1 MKLTDAYLKA
11 LNPGDRTTS
20 HPDGEGLVLLCHPK
34 KAMAWRYRYRFAG
47 KAKMLSLGTYP
58 DVSLKAAREKRSEFK
73 KLLASGVDPSLD
85 RKEKKI
91 RQGETSENTFK
102 AVAIRWH
109 ENWRVNK
116 SPDHVKRVYQRMEKD
131 LFPHIGSRPIN
142 QISIQLLI
150 MVVKKIDARGAH
162 DIAKRA
168 YETAGQVFRFAV
180 SHGLCETNPVAQV
193 KPADFLRPVTQENY
207 KRVDAK
213 ELPQLLRDIDQYG
226 ITQKGDEI
234 TRLGLQLM
242 TYIFVRTRELIGAR
256 WSEIDLKTK
265 EWRIPP
271 ERMKM
276 KDPHIVLMPDQ
287 VVAIF
292 TRLKEITGGREFVF
306 PSVRDPKKTMS
317 NNTLLSAL
325 KRLGYAG
332 KMTGHGFRGIAST
345 ILHEQGY
352 PHEHIEIQLAHSE
365 RNKVSASYNHAKYL
379 PQRKAMLQDW
389 ANYLDA
395 IKTGADV
402 IPFKAK
408 AG

>member
-11 LNPGDRTTS
+11 LKLSDKPN
-20 HPDGEGLVLLCHPK
+20 HPDGEGLVLMRQPSGVL
-34 KAMAWRYRYRFAG
+34 AWRYRYRFAG
-47 KAKMLSLGTYP
+47 KAKMLSMGNYP
-58 DVSLKAAREKRSEFK
+58 EISLKEARIRRSELK
-73 KLLASGVDPSLD
+73 KLLARGVDPSLD
-85 RKEKKI
+85 RQEKKL
-91 RQGETSENTFK
+91 RQGEASENSFK

-109 ENWRVNK
+109 GNWKANK
-116 SPDHVKRVYQRMEKD
+116 SPDHVKRVMQRMEKD
-131 LFPHIGSRPIN
+131 LFPHIGTRPIN
-142 QISIQLLI
+142 EITVQLLL
-150 MVVKKIDARGAH
+150 MVIKKIDARGAH

-168 YETAGQVFRFAV
+168 YETAGQVFRYGVAY
-180 SHGLCETNPVAQV
+180 GLCETNPVAQV
-193 KPADFLRPVTQENY
+193 KPADFLKPVTQQNY

-242 TYIFVRTRELIGAR
+242 AYVFVRTSELIGAR
-256 WSEIDLKTK
+256 WSEINIADR

-276 KDPHIVLMPDQ
+276 KDPHIVLMSDQ

-306 PSVRDPKKTMS
+306 PSVKDPKKTMS

-325 KRLGYAG
+325 KRMGYANR
-332 KMTGHGFRGIAST
+332 MTGHGFRGVAST

-379 PQRKAMLQDW
+379 DQRRVMLQDW

-395 IKTGADV
+395 IKAGADV
-402 IPFKAK
+402 IPLHAK
-408 AG
+408 TKK

>member
-1 MKLTDAYLKA
+1 
-11 LNPGDRTTS
+11 
-20 HPDGEGLVLLCHPK
+20 
-34 KAMAWRYRYRFAG
+34 
-47 KAKMLSLGTYP
+47 MLSLGTYP
-58 DVSLKAAREKRSEFK
+58 EIGLKAARLKHAELK
-73 KLLASGVDPSLD
+73 KLLASGIDPSLD
-85 RKEKKI
+85 RQEKKI
-91 RQGETSENTFK
+91 RQGEATENSFK

-109 ENWRVNK
+109 ENWKVNK
-116 SPDHVKRVYQRMEKD
+116 SPTHVKQVYRRMEKD
-131 LFPHIGSRPIN
+131 LFPHIGTRPIN
-142 QISIQLLI
+142 EIGVQLLL
-150 MVVKKIDARGAH
+150 MVIKKIDARGAH

-168 YETAGQVFRFAV
+168 YETAGQVFRYGVAY
-180 SHGLCETNPVAQV
+180 GLCETNPVAQV
-193 KPADFLRPVTQENY
+193 KPADFLKPVTQENY
-207 KRVDAK
+207 RRVDAK

-242 TYIFVRTRELIGAR
+242 AYVFVRTSELIGAR
-256 WSEIDLKTK
+256 WSEINIADR

-276 KDPHIVLMPDQ
+276 KDPHIVLMSDQ

-306 PSVRDPKKTMS
+306 PSSKHPKKTMS

-325 KRLGYAG
+325 KRMGYANR
-332 KMTGHGFRGIAST
+332 MTGHGFRGVAST

-379 PQRKAMLQDW
+379 DQRRVMLQDW

-395 IKTGADV
+395 IKAGADV
-402 IPFKAK
+402 IPLHAKAK
-408 AG
+408 K

>member
-11 LNPGDRTTS
+11 LKPSDKPN
-20 HPDGEGLVLLCHPK
+20 HPDGEGLVLMRQPSGIL
-34 KAMAWRYRYRFAG
+34 AWRYRYRFAG
-47 KAKMLSLGTYP
+47 KAKMLSIGNYP
-58 DVSLKAAREKRSEFK
+58 EIGLKAARLKHGELK
-73 KLLASGVDPSLD
+73 KLLSEGIDPSLD
-85 RKEKKI
+85 RQEKKL
-91 RQGETSENTFK
+91 RQGEATENSFK
-102 AVAIRWH
+102 AVALRWH
-109 ENWRVNK
+109 ENWKANK
-116 SPDHVKRVYQRMEKD
+116 SSDHVKRVMQRMEKD
-131 LFPHIGSRPIN
+131 LFPHLGSRPIN
-142 QISIQLLI
+142 EISIQLLL
-150 MVVKKIDARGAH
+150 MVIKKIDARGAH

-168 YETAGQVFRFAV
+168 YETAGQIFRYGV
-180 SHGLCETNPVAQV
+180 SYGLCEINPVALV
-193 KPADFLRPVTQENY
+193 KPADFLKPVTQENY

-226 ITQKGDEI
+226 VTQKGDEI

-242 TYIFVRTRELIGAR
+242 AYVFVRTSELIGAR
-256 WSEIDLKTK
+256 WSEIDLKAK

-276 KDPHIVLMPDQ
+276 KDPHIVLLSDQ
-287 VVAIF
+287 AVAIF

-317 NNTLLSAL
+317 NNTLLMAL

-332 KMTGHGFRGIAST
+332 RMTGHGFRGVAST

-379 PQRKAMLQDW
+379 DQRRVMLQDW

-395 IKTGADV
+395 IKVGGRV
-402 IPFKAK
+402 IPIRTKVR
-408 AG
+408 

>member
-1 MKLTDAYLKA
+1 MICRPNKA
-11 LNPGDRTTS
+11 P
-20 HPDGEGLVLLCHPK
+20 
-34 KAMAWRYRYRFAG
+34 AWRYRYRFAG
-47 KAKMLSLGTYP
+47 KAKTLSLGTYP
-58 DVSLKAAREKRSEFK
+58 EVSLKMAREARNKLK
-73 KLLASGVDPSLD
+73 KLLSEGVDPSLD
-85 RKEKKI
+85 RQEKKL
-91 RQGETSENTFK
+91 RQGEATENSFR
-102 AVAIRWH
+102 AVALRWH
-109 ENWRVNK
+109 ENWKANK
-116 SPDHVKRVYQRMEKD
+116 SPDHVKRVMQRMEKD
-131 LFPHIGSRPIN
+131 LFPHLGTRPIN
-142 QISIQLLI
+142 EISIQLLL
-150 MVVKKIDARGAH
+150 MVIKKIDARGAH

-168 YETAGQVFRFAV
+168 YETAGQIFRYGVAY
-180 SHGLCETNPVAQV
+180 GLCESNPVAQV
-193 KPADFLRPVTQENY
+193 KPADFLKPVTQENY

-226 ITQKGDEI
+226 VTQKGDEI

-242 TYIFVRTRELIGAR
+242 AYVFVRTSELIGAR
-256 WSEIDLKTK
+256 WSEIDLKAK

-276 KDPHIVLMPDQ
+276 KDPHIVLLSDQ
-287 VVAIF
+287 AVAIF

-317 NNTLLSAL
+317 NNTLLMAL

-332 KMTGHGFRGIAST
+332 KMTGHGFRGVAST

-379 PQRKAMLQDW
+379 DQRRVMLQDW

-395 IKTGADV
+395 IKQGADV
-402 IPFKAK
+402 IALRTKIRK
-408 AG
+408 